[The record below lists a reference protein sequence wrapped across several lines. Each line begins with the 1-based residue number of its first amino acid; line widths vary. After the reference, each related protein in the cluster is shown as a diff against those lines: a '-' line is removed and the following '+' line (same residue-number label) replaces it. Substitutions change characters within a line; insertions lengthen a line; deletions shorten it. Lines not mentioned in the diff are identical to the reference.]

1 MNGITPVKNDK
12 ETTMEKQIGL
22 VDVSGKPAREQAFW
36 PTVVLRKAVIEAEI
50 ERLASLPQPANGVR
64 ASAVNHPMNKGPV
77 PAYAPGIDV
86 HIIVLKPGE
95 ESAPVLRNSSRV
107 DMCIRGTGLVK
118 TGNKEFRVEKYDV
131 WNTPSMQ
138 PQVVRNDGQELFVR
152 LSYSNAP
159 LLERLE
165 VHFVDEKPQMAT
177 QSAEGAAMAADQRR
191 ARDASTPIPI
201 GADGAQMLGYEWLV
215 DIDTIDSKALH
226 WPWKEVSPHLEN
238 VYGMDLAYTGRHLYV
253 LYNPATERRIGT
265 SPSFFATIA
274 KLPPGKVDRP
284 HRHTSAA
291 INYIMWGHGKS
302 VVNGEKIEWEEGDL
316 HFSAPGWSVHNH
328 ASREQGFMALTIQ
341 DHPLHIANESLLWQ
355 ETLKSPILKLG
366 TDYGIQTNL
375 SSVGE

>member
-1 MNGITPVKNDK
+1 MNNGIT
-12 ETTMEKQIGL
+12 L
-22 VDVSGKPAREQAFW
+22 VDLSGAPAREQTFW
-36 PTVVLRKAVIEAEI
+36 PTVVLRKAAIETEI
-50 ERLASLPQPANGVR
+50 ERLASLDRPADGRRV
-64 ASAVNHPMNKGPV
+64 ASVNHPMNTGPV

-86 HIIVLKPGE
+86 QIIVLKPGE
-95 ESAPVLRNSSRV
+95 KSEPVLRNSSCV
-107 DMCIRGTGLVK
+107 DMCIRGRGLVTTDSK
-118 TGNKEFRVEKYDV
+118 VFEVEKFDV

-138 PQVVRNDGQELFVR
+138 PQVVENNGDDLFVR

-165 VHFVDEKPQMAT
+165 VHYVNDRPQLIDP
-177 QSAEGAAMAADQRR
+177 SGVADDTMKGKRR
-191 ARDASTPIPI
+191 ARDASKPIPI
-201 GADGAQMLGYEWLV
+201 GSDGAQLLGYEWLV
-215 DIDTIDSKALH
+215 DIDPVDSRALH
-226 WPWKEVSPHLEN
+226 WPWKEVAPHLET
-238 VYGMDLAYTGRHLYV
+238 VYGMDLGYTGRHLYV

-274 KLPPGKVDRP
+274 KLPPGKVDKP

-302 VVNGEKIEWEEGDL
+302 VVNGEKIEWSEGDL

-328 ASREQGFMALTIQ
+328 ASREQGFIALTIQ

-366 TDYGIQTNL
+366 TDYGVQTNL
-375 SSVGE
+375 DSLGE

>member
-1 MNGITPVKNDK
+1 MDNGIT
-12 ETTMEKQIGL
+12 L
-22 VDVSGKPAREQAFW
+22 VDISYQSPREQAFW
-36 PTVVLRKAVIEAEI
+36 QTVVLPRAAIEAEV
-50 ERLASLPQPANGVR
+50 ERLASIARPANGRR
-64 ASAVNHPMNKGPV
+64 AASVNHPMNTGPV
-77 PAYAPGIDV
+77 PCFAPGIDV
-86 HIIVLKPGE
+86 AIMVLKPGE
-95 ESAPVLRNSSRV
+95 ETTPDLRNSSRV
-107 DMCIRGTGLVK
+107 DICIRGTGVVK

-138 PQVVRNDGQELFVR
+138 PQVVRNDGQDLMVR

-165 VHFVDEKPQMAT
+165 VHYVNENPQIAGQSDEGR
-177 QSAEGAAMAADQRR
+177 ELAANQRR
-191 ARDASTPIPI
+191 AREASKPIPI
-201 GADGAQMLGYEWLV
+201 GSDGAQMLGYEWLV

-226 WPWKEVSPHLEN
+226 WPWKEVEPHLGN
-238 VYGMDLAYTGRHLYV
+238 VYSMDLGYTGRHLYV

-274 KLPPGKVDRP
+274 KLPPGKVDKP

-302 VVNGEKIEWEEGDL
+302 AVNGQKIEWQEGDL
-316 HFSAPGWSVHNH
+316 HFSAPGWSIHNH

-355 ETLKSPILKLG
+355 ETMKSPILKLG

-375 SSVGE
+375 ATVAE

>member
-1 MNGITPVKNDK
+1 MNNGIT
-12 ETTMEKQIGL
+12 L
-22 VDVSGKPAREQAFW
+22 VDISGQPPREQAFW
-36 PTVVLRKAVIEAEI
+36 PTVVLPRAAIEAEI
-50 ERLASLPQPANGVR
+50 ERLASIARPADGRR
-64 ASAVNHPMNKGPV
+64 ASSVNHPMNTGPV
-77 PAYAPGIDV
+77 PCFAPGIDV
-86 HIIVLKPGE
+86 TIMVLKPGE
-95 ESAPVLRNSSRV
+95 ETTPFLRNSSRV
-107 DMCIRGTGLVK
+107 DMCIRGTGVVR

-138 PQVVRNDGQELFVR
+138 PQVVRNDGQDLMVR

-165 VHFVDEKPQMAT
+165 VHYVNENPEIAT
-177 QSAEGAAMAADQRR
+177 QSAEGKALAADQRR
-191 ARDASTPIPI
+191 ARDAAKPIPI

-226 WPWKEVSPHLEN
+226 WPWKEVEPHLGS
-238 VYGMDLAYTGRHLYV
+238 VYSMDLGYTGRHLYV

-274 KLPPGKVDRP
+274 KLPPGKVDKP

-302 VVNGEKIEWEEGDL
+302 VVNGEKIEWQEGDL
-316 HFSAPGWSVHNH
+316 HFSAPGWSIHNH

-375 SSVGE
+375 AAMAE

>member
-1 MNGITPVKNDK
+1 MNKKIT
-12 ETTMEKQIGL
+12 L
-22 VDVSGKPAREQAFW
+22 VDVSGSAPREQTFW
-36 PTVVLRKAVIEAEI
+36 PTVVLPKAAIDAEI
-50 ERLASLPQPANGVR
+50 ERLASIARPADGRR
-64 ASAVNHPMNKGPV
+64 AASVNHPMNTGPV
-77 PAYAPGIDV
+77 PAFAPGIDV
-86 HIIVLKPGE
+86 QILVLKPGE
-95 ESAPVLRNSSRV
+95 ETTPVLCNSSRV
-107 DMCIRGTGLVK
+107 DMCIRGSAIVTTGR
-118 TGNKEFRVEKYDV
+118 TSFRVEQHDV

-138 PQVVRNDGQELFVR
+138 PQVVKNDGQDLMVR

-165 VHFVDEKPQMAT
+165 VHFVDAKPQVAT
-177 QSAEGAAMAADQRR
+177 QSDEGRALAADQRR
-191 ARDASTPIPI
+191 ARDASTPIMI
-201 GADGAQMLGYEWLV
+201 GLNGAQMLGYEWLV
-215 DIDTIDSKALH
+215 DIDTIESKALH
-226 WPWKEVSPHLEN
+226 WPWKEVSPHLDT
-238 VYGMDLAYTGRHLYV
+238 VYSMDLGYTGRHLYV

-274 KLPPGKVDRP
+274 KLPPGKIDKP

-302 VVNGEKIEWEEGDL
+302 VVNGEKVEWQQGDL

-366 TDYGIQTNL
+366 TDHGIQTNL
-375 SSVGE
+375 SAAG

>member
-1 MNGITPVKNDK
+1 MQDQIT
-12 ETTMEKQIGL
+12 L
-22 VDVSGKPAREQAFW
+22 VDVSGKVPREQAFW
-36 PTVVLRKAVIEAEI
+36 PTVVLRRAAIEAEI
-50 ERLASLPQPANGVR
+50 ERLASIVRPADGRR
-64 ASAVNHPMNKGPV
+64 ASSVNHPMNTGPV

-86 HIIVLKPGE
+86 QIVVLKPGE
-95 ESAPVLRNSSRV
+95 ESAPILCNSSRV
-107 DMCIRGTGLVK
+107 DMCIRGKGVVAI
-118 TGNKEFRVEKYDV
+118 GGKEFRVEKFDV

-138 PQVVRNDGQELFVR
+138 PQVVRNDGEDLFVR

-165 VHFVDEKPQMAT
+165 VHFVDMNPQLAKQT
-177 QSAEGAAMAADQRR
+177 VEGVAMAADQRR
-191 ARDASTPIPI
+191 ARDASKSIPI
-201 GADGAQMLGYEWLV
+201 GSDGAQMLGYEWLV
-215 DIDTIDSKALH
+215 DIDTVDSKALH
-226 WPWKEVSPHLEN
+226 WPWKEVSPHLEM
-238 VYGMDLAYTGRHLYV
+238 VYSMDLGYTGRHLYV

-302 VVNGEKIEWEEGDL
+302 VVNGQKIEWDEGDL

-355 ETLKSPILKLG
+355 ETMKSPILKLG
-366 TDYGIQTNL
+366 TDHGIQTNL
-375 SSVGE
+375 TTVAE

>member
-1 MNGITPVKNDK
+1 MSKGIT
-12 ETTMEKQIGL
+12 L
-22 VDVSGKPAREQAFW
+22 VDMSGQPPREQAFW
-36 PTVVLRKAVIEAEI
+36 PTVVLPKAAIDAEI
-50 ERLASLPQPANGVR
+50 ERLASIPRPDDGRR
-64 ASAVNHPMNKGPV
+64 AASVNHPMNTGPV
-77 PAYAPGIDV
+77 PAFAPGIDV
-86 HIIVLKPGE
+86 QIMVLKPGE
-95 ESAPVLRNSSRV
+95 ETTPMLRNSSRV
-107 DMCIRGTGLVK
+107 DMCIRGSGIVRTGS
-118 TGNKEFRVEKYDV
+118 KEFRVEKFDV

-138 PQVVRNDGQELFVR
+138 AQVVRNDGQDLMVR

-165 VHFVDEKPQMAT
+165 VHYVNDKPEMAT
-177 QSAEGAAMAADQRR
+177 QSEEGKSLAADQRR
-191 ARDASTPIPI
+191 ARDASQPIPI
-201 GADGAQMLGYEWLV
+201 GGDGAQMLGYEWLV

-226 WPWKEVSPHLEN
+226 WPWKEIAPHLEN
-238 VYGMDLAYTGRHLYV
+238 VYEMDLGYTGRHLYV

-274 KLPPGKVDRP
+274 KLPPGKVDKP

-302 VVNGEKIEWEEGDL
+302 VVNGEKIEWSEGDL
-316 HFSAPGWSVHNH
+316 HFSAPGWSIHNH

-375 SSVGE
+375 TAIAE